1 MVAQAKQKTEFE
13 IIFDPSEWLSHNKTI
28 KMESMPRVS
37 VGWRKGESKVFHV
50 DARFKAKREKKSFLF
65 SRL

>member
-28 KMESMPRVS
+28 KMESACQGCLVEER
-37 VGWRKGESKVFHV
+37 GE
-50 DARFKAKREKKSFLF
+50 
-65 SRL
+65 